1 MFIYFFLKI
10 TEGADILEILYRL
23 LYIVT
28 MFEENVQRIR
38 DINCIETIIP
48 YLGSDDNRIRL
59 LSLAV
64 LSNIA
69 NESEIQTLK
78 SNDGITKY
86 VVWAVSMALKTE
98 CDGWDIWSIKE
109 LAKSENNQVDIFII

>member
-1 MFIYFFLKI
+1 
-10 TEGADILEILYRL
+10 
-23 LYIVT
+23 

-78 SNDGITKY
+78 INDGIIRY
-86 VVWAVSMALKTE
+86 LVWAVSMALKTE
-98 CDGWDIWSIKE
+98 CEVWDIWSVTE
-109 LAKSENNQVDIFII
+109 LAKSKNN